1 MKRVQDISET
11 IDWSPRVQ
19 TITLKLHYTNIPLW
33 HCPCMNE
40 RWTPQTEK
48 LLGAGQWQDPPEDVR
63 HSASHEV
70 RWFGQTRP
78 HQRPAGGHFAL
89 AVLGM
94 FLFAPRSTYWSHRW
108 VIPPRHMN
116 QYESLYF
123 PSFLVKEK
131 KARLKTFVQYEHLQY
146 DVSSSCS
153 KTKPSLFCSNTD
165 LPAAHEPRFCSQVS
179 FFINWYETVLQKR
192 RALRTNPTRLDSLI
206 GVYCYMVKFKALQI
220 SREHESQYLDEN

>member
-1 MKRVQDISET
+1 MYKWNSCRHFWATTQKCLNKAPKETSESMKIVQDISET

-19 TITLKLHYTNIPLW
+19 TVTLRLHYTNIPLW
-33 HCPCMNE
+33 HRLCMNE

-89 AVLGM
+89 AVLSM

-108 VIPPRHMN
+108 VLVLSRSPGT
-116 QYESLYF
+116 S
-123 PSFLVKEK
+123 SFCFEQWICFGG
-131 KARLKTFVQYEHLQY
+131 ARL
-146 DVSSSCS
+146 
-153 KTKPSLFCSNTD
+153 
-165 LPAAHEPRFCSQVS
+165 
-179 FFINWYETVLQKR
+179 
-192 RALRTNPTRLDSLI
+192 
-206 GVYCYMVKFKALQI
+206 
-220 SREHESQYLDEN
+220 